1 MVVDR
6 ENGKVEKQKKREK
19 RLKVKRGVRNAN
31 GEGIFWMPSG
41 CLLDGSVQ
49 SNCSRFQALL
59 LASTE
64 TQKKILNH
72 RKRCIIRTLVDK
84 VVFH

>member
-1 MVVDR
+1 MVITNCRYIIRMVVDR

-41 CLLDGSVQ
+41 CLLDAFWMVRFRATAVA
-49 SNCSRFQALL
+49 SR
-59 LASTE
+59 
-64 TQKKILNH
+64 
-72 RKRCIIRTLVDK
+72 RCCWLPPKPRRR
-84 VVFH
+84 F